1 MEVITAE
8 GLSKVY
14 SDGTRALDA
23 VSLNIDDRFTAI
35 IGRNGAGKTT
45 LVRILSTQLEPSSGR
60 AFIDGLDIMKN
71 ADRIRKKVVSIPQ
84 EASPI
89 GILTPFEQVKLYLIA
104 RGMTARES
112 SLAAK
117 KALEDVGLNDSLDK
131 PTDMLSGGTKRKVFV
146 AMALASNAEIVFLDE
161 PTTGLDPIS
170 RLEVW
175 AAVRK
180 LEGRI
185 ILTTHYMEEAE
196 NLSKD
201 VIMIDSG
208 AILEHGSVGE
218 LLDRFKGKVRIEGL
232 SHLEDSFRVGDLYIK
247 YVNERDAA
255 EYINKGVTIRRISL
269 DDLFVIRGVT
279 VEH

>member
-1 MEVITAE
+1 MIRTE

-14 SDGTRALDA
+14 PDGTKALDG
-23 VSLNIDDRFTAI
+23 VSLNIDSRFTAI

-60 AFIDGLDIMKN
+60 AFIDDLDVIKN

-104 RGMTARES
+104 RGMTSSES

-117 KALEDVGLNDSLDK
+117 KSLEDVGLSDSLDK

-180 LEGRI
+180 LDGKI

-208 AILEHGSVGE
+208 TILERGSVAE
-218 LLDRFKGKVRIEGL
+218 LLNRFKGRVRIESL
-232 SHLEDSFRVGDLYIK
+232 NVIEDAFKVGDLYIK
-247 YVNERDAA
+247 YVNEKEAA
-255 EYINKGVTIRRISL
+255 EFINKGVTIRRISL

>member
-1 MEVITAE
+1 MIRTE

-14 SDGTRALDA
+14 SDGTRALDD
-23 VSLNIDDRFTAI
+23 VSINIDNRLTAI

-60 AFIDGLDIMKN
+60 AFIDDLDIIKN

-104 RGMTARES
+104 RGMTSSES

-117 KALEDVGLNDSLDK
+117 KSLEDVGLSESLDK

-180 LEGRI
+180 LDGRI

-208 AILEHGSVGE
+208 TILERGSVAE
-218 LLDRFKGKVRIEGL
+218 LLNRFKDKVRIESLNVIG
-232 SHLEDSFRVGDLYIK
+232 DAFKVGDLYIK
-247 YVNERDAA
+247 YVNEKEAA

>member
-1 MEVITAE
+1 MIRTE

-14 SDGTRALDA
+14 SDGTRALDD
-23 VSLNIDDRFTAI
+23 VSINIDNRFTAI

-60 AFIDGLDIMKN
+60 AFIDDLDIIKN

-104 RGMTARES
+104 RGMTSSES

-117 KALEDVGLNDSLDK
+117 KSLEDVGLSESLDK

-180 LEGRI
+180 LDGRI

-208 AILEHGSVGE
+208 TILERGSVAE
-218 LLDRFKGKVRIEGL
+218 LLNRFKDKVRIESLNVIG
-232 SHLEDSFRVGDLYIK
+232 DAFKVGDLYIK
-247 YVNERDAA
+247 YVNEKEAA
-255 EYINKGVTIRRISL
+255 EYINKGVNIRRISL

>member
-1 MEVITAE
+1 MIRTE

-14 SDGTRALDA
+14 PDGTKALDG
-23 VSLNIDDRFTAI
+23 VSLNIDNRFTAI

-60 AFIDGLDIMKN
+60 AFIDDLDVIKN

-104 RGMTARES
+104 RGMTSSES

-117 KALEDVGLNDSLDK
+117 KSLEDVGLSDSLDK

-180 LEGRI
+180 LDGKI

-208 AILEHGSVGE
+208 TILERGSVAE
-218 LLDRFKGKVRIEGL
+218 LLNRFKGRVRIESL
-232 SHLEDSFRVGDLYIK
+232 NVIEDAFKVGDLYIK
-247 YVNERDAA
+247 YVNEKEAA
-255 EYINKGVTIRRISL
+255 EFINKGVTIRRISL

>member
-1 MEVITAE
+1 MIRTE

-14 SDGTRALDA
+14 SDGTRALDD
-23 VSLNIDDRFTAI
+23 VSINIDNRFTAI

-60 AFIDGLDIMKN
+60 AFIDDLDIIKN

-89 GILTPFEQVKLYLIA
+89 GILTPSEQVKLYLIA
-104 RGMTARES
+104 RGMTSSES

-117 KALEDVGLNDSLDK
+117 KSLEDVGLSESLDK

-180 LEGRI
+180 LDGRI

-208 AILEHGSVGE
+208 TILERGSVAE
-218 LLDRFKGKVRIEGL
+218 LLNRFKDKVRIESLNVIG
-232 SHLEDSFRVGDLYIK
+232 DAFKVGDLYIK
-247 YVNERDAA
+247 YVNEKEAA
-255 EYINKGVTIRRISL
+255 EYINKGVNIRRISL

>member
-1 MEVITAE
+1 MIRTE

-14 SDGTRALDA
+14 HDGTKALDG
-23 VSLNIDDRFTAI
+23 VSLNIDNRFTAI

-60 AFIDGLDIMKN
+60 AFIDDLDVIKN

-104 RGMTARES
+104 RGMTSSES

-117 KALEDVGLNDSLDK
+117 KSLEDVGLSDSLDK

-180 LEGRI
+180 LDGKI

-208 AILEHGSVGE
+208 TILERGSVAE
-218 LLDRFKGKVRIEGL
+218 LLNRFKGRVRIESL
-232 SHLEDSFRVGDLYIK
+232 NVIEDAFKVGDLYIK
-247 YVNERDAA
+247 YVNEKEAA
-255 EYINKGVTIRRISL
+255 EFINKGVTIRRISL

>member
-1 MEVITAE
+1 MIRTE

-14 SDGTRALDA
+14 SDGTRALDD
-23 VSLNIDDRFTAI
+23 VSINIDNRFTAI

-60 AFIDGLDIMKN
+60 AFIDDLDIIKN

-89 GILTPFEQVKLYLIA
+89 GILTPSEQVKLYLIA
-104 RGMTARES
+104 RGMTSSES

-117 KALEDVGLNDSLDK
+117 KSLEDVGLSESLDK

-180 LEGRI
+180 LDGRI

-208 AILEHGSVGE
+208 TILERGSVAE
-218 LLDRFKGKVRIEGL
+218 LLNRFKDKVRIESLNVIG
-232 SHLEDSFRVGDLYIK
+232 DAFKVGDIYIK
-247 YVNERDAA
+247 YVNEKEAA

>member
-1 MEVITAE
+1 MIRTE

-14 SDGTRALDA
+14 SDGTRALDD
-23 VSLNIDDRFTAI
+23 VSINIDNRFTAI

-60 AFIDGLDIMKN
+60 AFIDDLDIIKN
-71 ADRIRKKVVSIPQ
+71 ADGIRKKVVSIPQ

-89 GILTPFEQVKLYLIA
+89 GILTPSEQVKLYLIA
-104 RGMTARES
+104 RGMTSSES

-117 KALEDVGLNDSLDK
+117 KSLEDVGLSESLDK

-180 LEGRI
+180 LDGRI

-208 AILEHGSVGE
+208 TILERGSVAE
-218 LLDRFKGKVRIEGL
+218 LLNRFKDKVRIESLNVIG
-232 SHLEDSFRVGDLYIK
+232 DAFKVGDLYIK
-247 YVNERDAA
+247 YVNEKEAA
-255 EYINKGVTIRRISL
+255 EYINKGVNIRRISL

>member
-1 MEVITAE
+1 MIRTE

-14 SDGTRALDA
+14 HDGTKALDG
-23 VSLNIDDRFTAI
+23 VSLNIDSRFTAI

-60 AFIDGLDIMKN
+60 AFIDDLDVIKN

-104 RGMTARES
+104 RGMTSSES

-117 KALEDVGLNDSLDK
+117 KSLEDVGLSDSLDK

-180 LEGRI
+180 LDGKI

-208 AILEHGSVGE
+208 TILERGSVAE
-218 LLDRFKGKVRIEGL
+218 LLNRFKGRVRIESL
-232 SHLEDSFRVGDLYIK
+232 NVIEDAFKVGDLYIK
-247 YVNERDAA
+247 YVNEKEAA
-255 EYINKGVTIRRISL
+255 EFINKGVTIRRISL

>member
-1 MEVITAE
+1 MIRTE

-14 SDGTRALDA
+14 PDGTKALDG
-23 VSLNIDDRFTAI
+23 VSLNIDNRFTAI

-60 AFIDGLDIMKN
+60 AFIDDLDVIKN

-104 RGMTARES
+104 RGMTSSES

-117 KALEDVGLNDSLDK
+117 KSLEDVGLSDSLDK

-180 LEGRI
+180 L
-185 ILTTHYMEEAE
+185 
-196 NLSKD
+196 D
-201 VIMIDSG
+201 
-208 AILEHGSVGE
+208 
-218 LLDRFKGKVRIEGL
+218 GKI
-232 SHLEDSFRVGDLYIK
+232 
-247 YVNERDAA
+247 
-255 EYINKGVTIRRISL
+255 
-269 DDLFVIRGVT
+269 
-279 VEH
+279 